1 MNRHSF
7 CVAGSIL
14 LAAMLSCSSSKT
26 LPPLDPDAVFRE
38 TEAALKQH
46 YFAGPAAETPAMPR
60 LYASAIAAL
69 QPDKETPPSR
79 ENLVALIQ
87 NQGEG
92 AARLRTYRALGGF
105 LSALPG
111 ANDFTRPEGLL
122 LKQDPKRQAGVGLL
136 LMQQGPGRIM
146 VLDTLEASPASRA
159 GIRPGSILKAID
171 GVEVK
176 DMDLEEAAG
185 RIRGEDAST
194 VKLEFYGG
202 AFETKR
208 ARFNFLHYTNATWDQ
223 TTGGQVEIITLR
235 TTLKDTSELL
245 KQFLLQMGKR
255 SAVVLDLRKLQQG
268 DYEECFRIADL
279 FVSNKKLGS
288 IITSKGPRD
297 FSADPDVVF
306 TGPVYVIVG
315 SNSSSAADALASA
328 IRSSLEVNILG
339 IDRPGKAYPT
349 LGVPIA
355 GGIQLNVTHGV
366 VTDSAGN
373 PLPVTGVKADVQV
386 NDYLPPEAPGAKPSD
401 ADPVHR
407 QLRQILN
414 LK

>member
-1 MNRHSF
+1 MKQYSF
-7 CVAGSIL
+7 VVVIL
-14 LAAMLSCSSSKT
+14 LAALQCSGQKG
-26 LPPLDPDAVFRE
+26 LEPLNPDTVFRD
-38 TEAALKQH
+38 TEAALRDN
-46 YFAGPAAETPAMPR
+46 YFAGPSAELPPTPR
-60 LYASAIAAL
+60 LYSAAIAAL
-69 QPDKETPPSR
+69 QPDTQTAPSR

-87 NQGEG
+87 SQGE
-92 AARLRTYRALGGF
+92 AASRLRTYKALSGF
-105 LSALPG
+105 LSAVPG

-122 LKQDPKRQAGVGLL
+122 LKQDAKRQAGVGLL

-146 VLDTLEASPASRA
+146 VLDTLESSPASRA

-171 GVEVK
+171 GIDVK

-185 RIRGEDAST
+185 RIRGEEST
-194 VKLEFYGG
+194 SVKLDFYGG
-202 AFETKR
+202 SFEAKR

-223 TTGGQVEIITLR
+223 TTGAQVEVLTLR

-268 DYEECFRIADL
+268 DYEECFKIADL

-288 IITSKGPRD
+288 ILTRKGPKD
-297 FSADPDVVF
+297 FAADPDVVF

-315 SNSSSAADALASA
+315 QNSSPAADALASA
-328 IRSSLEVNILG
+328 IRSSLEVNIIG
-339 IDRPGKAYPT
+339 SDRPGKAYPA

-355 GGIQLNVTHGV
+355 GGIQLNISHGV

-373 PLPVTGVKADVQV
+373 PLPLTGVKADVQV
-386 NDYLPPEAPGAKPSD
+386 EDYLPPEPPGPKPSD
-401 ADPVHR
+401 ADPAHR
-407 QLRQILN
+407 QLRQILQ